1 MSYRGLTREDIEVF
15 SEAIATF
22 FQVMTRQLAEVRTA
36 YLIEADEPIVWNDF
50 NGLIQ
55 VSGGFRGTIA
65 FSAPRP
71 MLREVLKAMGETRE
85 SIENY
90 LDIAGEIA
98 NQLSGRARKHFGEA
112 LDISPPISCERQHH
126 TVAPAAE
133 GPAYAIPMTWG
144 PHEGHLVVH
153 LDLQSRK
160 P

>member
-1 MSYRGLTREDIEVF
+1 MNYRGLNPEDIEIF
-15 SEAIATF
+15 SEAIANF
-22 FQVMTRQLAEVRTA
+22 FQITTRQPAEVRTA
-36 YLIEADEPIVWNDF
+36 YLIETDEPIIWDDF

-71 MLREVLKAMGETRE
+71 MLREVLRAMGEARE
-85 SIENY
+85 SSENY

-98 NQLSGRARKHFGEA
+98 NQLSGQARKHFGET

-126 TVAPAAE
+126 TITPAAE

-153 LDLQSRK
+153 LDLLNRR